1 MDRSPA
7 NYLVT
12 VKGNYSLFKSLLDL
26 LTCIELKAQSIF
38 VTKFKKKKVK
48 IFYSIEKWPV
58 YWAIDVSKPRRS
70 TEVNLS
76 PQTVSTVFRVKVFAC
91 EIIMKI

>member
-38 VTKFKKKKVK
+38 VTKFKKKRSKYF
-48 IFYSIEKWPV
+48 IPLRNDLFTEPLMSPNR
-58 YWAIDVSKPRRS
+58 DVQLK
-70 TEVNLS
+70 
-76 PQTVSTVFRVKVFAC
+76 
-91 EIIMKI
+91 